1 MEYTPKIKKAALV
14 HGVYYRGRC
23 RNATIARWDGQAEHF
38 VHWRTKFN
46 FRYLEAIKCP
56 EDDDRFDVF
65 VAEEAMADGDIP
77 EDQTINLGTNI

>member
-14 HGVYYRGRC
+14 HGVYYRGRS